1 MYLRAACGTI
11 PVALRTLQL
20 PTMNDAQARARWA
33 LLFGNFV
40 IGTGVL
46 APAGLINEI
55 SSAFAV
61 DVPKAGSLIGY
72 GAAVLC
78 IEAPLLAF
86 VTNRVD
92 RRVLL
97 TAALLLYVIGHLL
110 SAFAPSFGALL
121 AVRLAMVGGAAIFT
135 PQAASAISLFIP
147 PEHRAGS
154 VAFIFLGW
162 SVALA
167 VGVPLVSLFGA
178 QFGWSTT
185 YLALAGA
192 SSVAAIAV
200 FATVPGGLMT
210 PPLSVAAWKSVFTNR
225 KVQLLLTVTCV
236 FLAGQFT
243 EYPFVAAHLKSE
255 VGASPSTIAMLFA
268 VYGFA
273 GVVGSMIAAAAID
286 RLGGPRTTRV
296 SLVFVMLG
304 LTIWSLSG
312 ASVLLA
318 ALALAIWG
326 SGSGPAIAAQ
336 QARLIAADPPA
347 ASATV
352 ALNTSLLYAGQAI
365 GTTLGG
371 WTLSSGHANW
381 SGALAVTLIAIAL
394 VVSIT
399 AERRLAA

>member
-1 MYLRAACGTI
+1 
-11 PVALRTLQL
+11 
-20 PTMNDAQARARWA
+20 MNDGQVRARWA

-46 APAGLINEI
+46 APAGLINEL
-55 SSAFAV
+55 SSAFSV

-78 IEAPLLAF
+78 VEAPLLAF
-86 VTNRVD
+86 LTNRVD

-97 TAALLLYVIGHLL
+97 TTALLLYVIGHLA
-110 SAFAPSFGALL
+110 SAFAPSFGVLL
-121 AVRLAMVGGAAIFT
+121 AVRLAMVGGAAVFT
-135 PQAASAISLFIP
+135 PQAASAIGLFIA

-167 VGVPLVSLFGA
+167 VGVPLASLSGA
-178 QFGWSTT
+178 HFGWSAT

-192 SSVAAIAV
+192 SAVAATAV
-200 FATVPGGLMT
+200 FATVPGGLVT
-210 PPLSVAAWKSVFTNR
+210 PPLSIAAWKAVFRNR
-225 KVQLLLTVTCV
+225 KVQLLLAVTCI

-243 EYPFVAAHLKSE
+243 EYPFVAARLKSD
-255 VGASPSTIAMLFA
+255 VGANASTIAILFA

-273 GVVGSMIAAAAID
+273 GVVGASLAAAAID
-286 RLGGPRTTRV
+286 RLGGPRTTRI
-296 SLVFVMLG
+296 SLVFVMIGLG
-304 LTIWSLSG
+304 VWSFSG

-318 ALALAIWG
+318 ALGLAIWG
-326 SGSGPAIAAQ
+326 SGGSPAIAAQ
-336 QARLIAADPPA
+336 QARLIAADPMA

-371 WTLSSGHANW
+371 WTLSSGHGDW
-381 SGALAVTLIAIAL
+381 SGIVAVALVAIAFFA
-394 VVSIT
+394 SMA
-399 AERRLAA
+399 AERQSP

>member
-1 MYLRAACGTI
+1 
-11 PVALRTLQL
+11 
-20 PTMNDAQARARWA
+20 MNDAQVRARWA

-46 APAGLINEI
+46 APAGLINEL

-61 DVPKAGSLIGY
+61 EIPKAGSLIGY

-78 IEAPLLAF
+78 VEAPLLAF
-86 VTNRVD
+86 LTNRVG
-92 RRVLL
+92 RRLLL
-97 TAALLLYVIGHLL
+97 TTALLLYVIGHLA
-110 SAFAPSFGALL
+110 SAFAPTFGMLL
-121 AVRLAMVGGAAIFT
+121 AVRLAMVGGAAVFT
-135 PQAASAISLFIP
+135 PQAASAIGLFIAP
-147 PEHRAGS
+147 AHRAGS

-178 QFGWSTT
+178 HFGWSTT

-192 SSVAAIAV
+192 SAVAATAV

-210 PPLSVAAWKSVFTNR
+210 PPLSVAAWRSVFRNR
-225 KVQLLLTVTCV
+225 KVQLLLAVTCI

-243 EYPFVAAHLKSE
+243 EYPFVAARLKSN
-255 VGASPSTIAMLFA
+255 VGADASTIAILFA

-273 GVVGSMIAAAAID
+273 GVVGASMAAAAID
-286 RLGGPRTTRV
+286 RLGGPRTTRI
-296 SLVFVMLG
+296 SLVLVMIGLG
-304 LTIWSLSG
+304 VWSLSG
-312 ASVLLA
+312 TSVLLA
-318 ALALAIWG
+318 GLGLAIWG
-326 SGSGPAIAAQ
+326 SGGSPAIAAQ
-336 QARLIAADPPA
+336 QARLIAADPLA

-371 WTLSSGHANW
+371 WTLASGHAAW
-381 SGALAVTLIAIAL
+381 SGIVAVTLVAIAL
-394 VVSIT
+394 FASVR
-399 AERRLAA
+399 AEKS

>member
-1 MYLRAACGTI
+1 
-11 PVALRTLQL
+11 
-20 PTMNDAQARARWA
+20 MNDAQARARWA

-61 DVPKAGSLIGY
+61 DVPTAGSLIGY

-86 VTNRVD
+86 LTNRVD

-110 SAFAPSFGALL
+110 SALAPSFGTLL
-121 AVRLAMVGGAAIFT
+121 AIRLAMVGGAAIFT
-135 PQAASAISLFIP
+135 PQAASAIGLFIA
-147 PEHRAGS
+147 PEQRAGS

-167 VGVPLVSLFGA
+167 IGVPLVSLFGA
-178 QFGWSTT
+178 HFGWSMT
-185 YLALAGA
+185 YLVLSVA
-192 SSVAAIAV
+192 SAVAAIAV
-200 FATVPGGLMT
+200 FTTVPPRLAT
-210 PPLSVAAWKSVFTNR
+210 PPLSVAAWKAVFGNR
-225 KVQLLLTVTCV
+225 KVQLLLVVTCV

-243 EYPFVAAHLKSE
+243 EYPFVAAHLKTA
-255 VGASPSTIAMLFA
+255 VGADPSTIAVLFA

-273 GVVGSMIAAAAID
+273 GVVGSTIAAWAID
-286 RLGGPRTTRV
+286 RLGGPRTTRA

-304 LTIWSLSG
+304 LLVWSLSG

-318 ALALAIWG
+318 GLGLAIWG
-326 SGSGPAIAAQ
+326 SGGGPAIAAQ
-336 QARLIAADPPA
+336 QARLIAADPMA

-371 WTLSSGHANW
+371 WTLSTGHAGW
-381 SGALAVTLIAIAL
+381 SGVVAVTLIAVAL
-394 VVSIT
+394 AVSLT
-399 AERRLAA
+399 AQRRLSA

>member
-1 MYLRAACGTI
+1 
-11 PVALRTLQL
+11 
-20 PTMNDAQARARWA
+20 MNDAQVRARWA

-46 APAGLINEI
+46 APAGLINEL

-61 DVPKAGSLIGY
+61 EIPKAGSLIGY

-78 IEAPLLAF
+78 VEAPLLAF
-86 VTNRVD
+86 LTNRVG
-92 RRVLL
+92 RRLLL
-97 TAALLLYVIGHLL
+97 TTALLLYVIGHLA
-110 SAFAPSFGALL
+110 SAFAPTFGMLL
-121 AVRLAMVGGAAIFT
+121 AVRLAMVGGAAVFT
-135 PQAASAISLFIP
+135 PQAASAIGLFIAP
-147 PEHRAGS
+147 AHRAGS

-178 QFGWSTT
+178 HFGWSTT

-192 SSVAAIAV
+192 SAVAATAV

-210 PPLSVAAWKSVFTNR
+210 PPLSVAAWRSVFRNR
-225 KVQLLLTVTCV
+225 KVQLLLAVTCI

-243 EYPFVAAHLKSE
+243 EYPFVAARLKSN
-255 VGASPSTIAMLFA
+255 VDADASTIAILFA

-273 GVVGSMIAAAAID
+273 GVVGASMAAAAID
-286 RLGGPRTTRV
+286 RLGGPRTTRI
-296 SLVFVMLG
+296 SLVLVMIGLG
-304 LTIWSLSG
+304 VWSLSG
-312 ASVLLA
+312 TSVLLA
-318 ALALAIWG
+318 GLGLAIWG
-326 SGSGPAIAAQ
+326 SGGSPAIAAQ
-336 QARLIAADPPA
+336 QARLIAADPLA

-371 WTLSSGHANW
+371 WTLASGHAAW
-381 SGALAVTLIAIAL
+381 SGIVAVTLVAVAL
-394 VVSIT
+394 FASVR
-399 AERRLAA
+399 AEKS

>member
-1 MYLRAACGTI
+1 
-11 PVALRTLQL
+11 
-20 PTMNDAQARARWA
+20 MNDAQARARWA

-86 VTNRVD
+86 LTNRVD
-92 RRVLL
+92 RRMLL
-97 TAALLLYVIGHLL
+97 TAALVLYVAGHLL
-110 SAFAPSFGALL
+110 SAYAPGFGVLL
-121 AVRLAMVGGAAIFT
+121 AIRLAMVGGAAIFT
-135 PQAASAISLFIP
+135 PQAASAIGLFIA
-147 PEHRAGS
+147 PEQRAGS

-167 VGVPLVSLFGA
+167 IGVPLVSLFGA
-178 QFGWSTT
+178 HFGWSAT
-185 YLALAGA
+185 YLVLAVA
-192 SSVAAIAV
+192 SAVAATAV
-200 FATVPGGLMT
+200 FTTVPRGLMT
-210 PPLSVAAWKSVFTNR
+210 PPLSVAAWQAVFGNR
-225 KVQLLLTVTCV
+225 KVQLLLVVTCI

-243 EYPFVAAHLKSE
+243 EYPFVAARLKSA
-255 VGASPSTIAMLFA
+255 VGADPSTIAILFA

-273 GVVGSMIAAAAID
+273 GVVGSTIAAAAID
-286 RLGGPRTTRV
+286 RLGGPRTTRA

-304 LTIWSLSG
+304 LLVWSLSG

-318 ALALAIWG
+318 GVGLAIWG
-326 SGSGPAIAAQ
+326 SGGGPAIAAQ
-336 QARLIAADPPA
+336 QARLIAADPMA

-365 GTTLGG
+365 GTSLGG
-371 WTLSSGHANW
+371 WTLSNGHAGW
-381 SGALAVTLIAIAL
+381 SGVAAVTLIGVAL
-394 VVSIT
+394 LVSIT
-399 AERRLAA
+399 AQRRLSA

>member
-1 MYLRAACGTI
+1 
-11 PVALRTLQL
+11 
-20 PTMNDAQARARWA
+20 MNDGQVRARWA

-46 APAGLINEI
+46 APAGLINEL
-55 SSAFAV
+55 SSAFSV

-78 IEAPLLAF
+78 VEAPLLAF
-86 VTNRVD
+86 LTNRVD

-97 TAALLLYVIGHLL
+97 TTALLLYVIGHLA
-110 SAFAPSFGALL
+110 SALAPSFGVLL
-121 AVRLAMVGGAAIFT
+121 AVRLAMVGGAAVFT
-135 PQAASAISLFIP
+135 PQAASAIGLFIA

-167 VGVPLVSLFGA
+167 VGVPLASLSGA
-178 QFGWSTT
+178 HFGWSAT

-192 SSVAAIAV
+192 SAVAATAV
-200 FATVPGGLMT
+200 FATVPGGLVT
-210 PPLSVAAWKSVFTNR
+210 PPLSIAAWKAVFRNR
-225 KVQLLLTVTCV
+225 KVQLLLAVTCI

-243 EYPFVAAHLKSE
+243 EYPFVAARLKSD
-255 VGASPSTIAMLFA
+255 VGANASTIAILFA

-273 GVVGSMIAAAAID
+273 GVVGASIAAAAID
-286 RLGGPRTTRV
+286 RLGGPRTTRI
-296 SLVFVMLG
+296 SLVFVMIGLG
-304 LTIWSLSG
+304 VWSFSG

-318 ALALAIWG
+318 ALGLAIWG
-326 SGSGPAIAAQ
+326 SGGSPAIAAQ
-336 QARLIAADPPA
+336 QARLIAADPMA

-371 WTLSSGHANW
+371 WTLSSGHGDG
-381 SGALAVTLIAIAL
+381 SGLVEVALVAIAFFA
-394 VVSIT
+394 SMA
-399 AERRLAA
+399 AERQSP

>member
-1 MYLRAACGTI
+1 
-11 PVALRTLQL
+11 
-20 PTMNDAQARARWA
+20 MNDAQARARWA

-61 DVPKAGSLIGY
+61 DVPTAGSLIGY

-86 VTNRVD
+86 LTNRVD

-110 SAFAPSFGALL
+110 SALAPSFGTLL
-121 AVRLAMVGGAAIFT
+121 AIRLAMVGGAAIFT
-135 PQAASAISLFIP
+135 PQAASAIGLFIA
-147 PEHRAGS
+147 PEQRAGS

-167 VGVPLVSLFGA
+167 IGVPLVSLFGA
-178 QFGWSTT
+178 HFGWSMT
-185 YLALAGA
+185 YLVLSVA
-192 SSVAAIAV
+192 SAVAAIAV
-200 FATVPGGLMT
+200 FTTVPPRLAT
-210 PPLSVAAWKSVFTNR
+210 PPLSVAAWKAVFGNR
-225 KVQLLLTVTCV
+225 KVQLLLVVTCV

-243 EYPFVAAHLKSE
+243 EYPFVAAHLKSA
-255 VGASPSTIAMLFA
+255 VGADPSTIAFLFA

-273 GVVGSMIAAAAID
+273 GVVGSTIAAWAID
-286 RLGGPRTTRV
+286 RLGGPRTTRA

-304 LTIWSLSG
+304 LLVWSLSG

-318 ALALAIWG
+318 GLGLAIWG
-326 SGSGPAIAAQ
+326 SGGGPAIAAQ
-336 QARLIAADPPA
+336 QARLIAADPMA

-371 WTLSSGHANW
+371 WTLSTGHAGW
-381 SGALAVTLIAIAL
+381 SGVVAVTLIAVAL
-394 VVSIT
+394 AVSLT
-399 AERRLAA
+399 AQRRLSA

>member
-1 MYLRAACGTI
+1 
-11 PVALRTLQL
+11 
-20 PTMNDAQARARWA
+20 MNDAQARARWA

-55 SSAFAV
+55 SSAFAI
-61 DVPKAGSLIGY
+61 DVPTAGSLIGY
-72 GAAVLC
+72 GAALLC

-86 VTNRVD
+86 VTNRLG
-92 RRVLL
+92 RRGLL
-97 TAALLLYVIGHLL
+97 TAALVLYVIGHLL
-110 SAFAPSFGALL
+110 SAFASSFGVLL
-121 AVRLAMVGGAAIFT
+121 AIRLAMVGGAAVFT
-135 PQAASAISLFIP
+135 PQAASAIGLFIG

-167 VGVPLVSLFGA
+167 IGVPLVSLFGA
-178 QFGWSTT
+178 HFGWSAT
-185 YLALAGA
+185 YLVLAGA
-192 SSVAAIAV
+192 SAVATAAV

-210 PPLSVAAWKSVFTNR
+210 PPLSGAAWKAVFTNR
-225 KVQLLLTVTCV
+225 KVQLLLVVTCI

-243 EYPFVAAHLKSE
+243 EYPFVAAHLKS
-255 VGASPSTIAMLFA
+255 VASAGASTIAILFA

-273 GVVGSMIAAAAID
+273 GVVGATIAARTID
-286 RLGGPRTTRV
+286 RLGGPRTTSV
-296 SLVFVMLG
+296 SLVLVILG
-304 LTIWSLSG
+304 MSIWALSG

-318 ALALAIWG
+318 GLGLAIWG
-326 SGSGPAIAAQ
+326 SGAAPAIAAQ
-336 QARLIAADPPA
+336 QARLIAADPNA

-371 WTLSSGHANW
+371 WTLSSGHAEK
-381 SGALAVTLIAIAL
+381 SGIVAVTLIAIAL
-394 VVSIT
+394 VASIT
-399 AERRLAA
+399 AQRRFSA

>member
-1 MYLRAACGTI
+1 
-11 PVALRTLQL
+11 
-20 PTMNDAQARARWA
+20 MNPAQVRARWA

-61 DVPKAGSLIGY
+61 DVPQAGSLIAY

-78 IEAPLLAF
+78 VEAPLLAF

-97 TAALLLYVIGHLL
+97 TAALLLCVVGHLL
-110 SAFAPSFGALL
+110 SAFAPRFGMLL
-121 AVRLAMVGGAAIFT
+121 AIRLAMVGGAAVFT
-135 PQAASAISLFIP
+135 PQAASAIALFID

-167 VGVPLVSLFGA
+167 IGVPLVSLFGA
-178 QFGWSTT
+178 QFGWSAT

-192 SSVAAIAV
+192 SAVAAVAV
-200 FATVPGGLMT
+200 FATVPRGLAT
-210 PPLSVAAWKSVFTNR
+210 PPLSVAAWEAVFANR
-225 KVQLLLTVTCV
+225 TVQLLLGVTCI

-243 EYPFVAAHLKSE
+243 EYPFVAARLKS
-255 VGASPSTIAMLFA
+255 VADASASTIAILFA

-273 GVVGSMIAAAAID
+273 GVVGAMIAAAAID
-286 RLGGPRTTRV
+286 RLGGPRTTGV
-296 SLVFVMLG
+296 SLVLAILG
-304 LTIWSLSG
+304 LSIWSLSG
-312 ASVLLA
+312 PSVLLA
-318 ALALAIWG
+318 GIGLAVWG
-326 SGSGPAIAAQ
+326 SGASPAIAAQ
-336 QARLIAADPPA
+336 QARLIAADPRA

-371 WTLSSGHANW
+371 WLLSSGHAQR
-381 SGALAVTLIAIAL
+381 SGIAAVTLVALAL
-394 VVSIT
+394 VASVA
-399 AERRLAA
+399 AERR